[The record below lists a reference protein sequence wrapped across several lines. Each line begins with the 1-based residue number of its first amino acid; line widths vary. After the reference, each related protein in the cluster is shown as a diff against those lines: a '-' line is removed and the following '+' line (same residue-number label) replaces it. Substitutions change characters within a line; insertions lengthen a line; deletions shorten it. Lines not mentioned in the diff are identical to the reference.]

1 MMNWLKENGFTAF
14 LTVCVAL
21 TLLIVVQ
28 SIFES
33 KEYGTIKVRGG
44 DTLLSLAETYR
55 GEMDRDAW
63 ILEVKK
69 QNSIMSDR
77 IAAGEQLDV
86 PVGENHHEIE
96 VASNK

>member
-33 KEYGTIKVRGG
+33 KEYGTIKVKGG

-77 IAAGEQLDV
+77 IAAGEQLAV
-86 PVGENHHEIE
+86 PVGKNHHEIE